1 MTIARL
7 VSVRKPLLA
16 TAAAFILVTI
26 AACGGGGTPPPVV
39 TAQQNSVVAGDFN
52 GDGRL
57 DLAVST
63 ALTSGTLS
71 IPGQV
76 EVFFQDLAPS
86 GSFSRVISF
95 AVGNNPNQV
104 ATADLN
110 GDGLPDLVVAN
121 TDSDSVSVLLND
133 PLRPGIFFLAVAYPC
148 GPAPLSVAV
157 GDLNRD
163 GLPDIAV
170 AVDDGIDILFQNS
183 AVAGTFLLS
192 SPPELAV
199 TGGTFSVAVGDLD
212 GDGIRDIAAAGPSTV
227 DVFFQNPLTPGV
239 FLQPA
244 SFTAGL
250 QPNGVAIADID
261 RDVDGL
267 LDIVVANAGSS
278 VDGSGAS
285 ISVLI
290 QDPVTA
296 GNFLPA
302 RSFATPNGAQNL
314 AVGDLDGDG
323 FPDIAVASVVFSSTA
338 PGVVSV
344 LLQNSAA
351 PGNFL
356 FASSFP
362 DGFAQS
368 VAIGDLNADGRPDIA
383 IQDGPSI
390 LFQDPLRPGIFF
402 NEVVIGP

>member
-1 MTIARL
+1 MTIARF
-7 VSVRKPLLA
+7 VSVRRPLLA

-26 AACGGGGTPPPVV
+26 TACGGGGTPPPPI

-71 IPGQV
+71 LSGQV
-76 EVFFQDLAPS
+76 EVFFQDPVRP
-86 GSFSRVISF
+86 GVFSQVISF
-95 AVGNNPNQV
+95 AAGKNPNQV

-110 GDGLPDLVVAN
+110 GDGLLDLVVAN

-133 PLRPGIFFLAVAYPC
+133 PLRPGIFLPAVNYPC
-148 GPAPLSVAV
+148 GPAPLSVAI

-163 GLPDIAV
+163 GFPDIAV
-170 AVDDGIDILFQNS
+170 AVDDGIDILFQTP

-199 TGGTFSVAVGDLD
+199 TGGTFSVAIGDLD
-212 GDGIRDIAAAGPSTV
+212 GDGNRDIAAAGSSTV

-244 SFTAGL
+244 IFTAGL
-250 QPNGVAIADID
+250 RPNAVAIADMD
-261 RDVDGL
+261 RDGL
-267 LDIVVANAGSS
+267 LDIAVANLGSS
-278 VDGSGAS
+278 IDGSGSS
-285 ISVLI
+285 ISVLL

-296 GNFLPA
+296 RNFLPV
-302 RSFATPNGAQNL
+302 RNFATPNGAQNL
-314 AVGDLDGDG
+314 AVGDLNGDS
-323 FPDIAVASVVFSSTA
+323 FPDIAVASVVLSSA
-338 PGVVSV
+338 NRGSVSIF
-344 LLQNSAA
+344 LQDSAA

-356 FASSFP
+356 FADSKP
-362 DGFAQS
+362 DGFNPRS
-368 VAIGDLNADGRPDIA
+368 VAIGDLNIDGKPDIA
-383 IQDGPSI
+383 LQDGPSI

-402 NEVVIGP
+402 NELLIGP